1 MRVVASESERGRL
14 NADRSRKS
22 DQGRR
27 VAFMD
32 WVVLLT
38 CERKPVSLA
47 AVKDIAL
54 GVKS

>member
-1 MRVVASESERGRL
+1 MRVVASESESGRL

-27 VAFMD
+27 VALMD
-32 WVVLLT
+32 WVVFLMR
-38 CERKPVSLA
+38 ERKPVLF
-47 AVKDIAL
+47 AVVEDIAL

>member
-32 WVVLLT
+32 WVVFLT
-38 CERKPVSLA
+38 RERKPVLLA
-47 AVKDIAL
+47 VVEDIAL

>member
-1 MRVVASESERGRL
+1 MRVVASESEGGRL